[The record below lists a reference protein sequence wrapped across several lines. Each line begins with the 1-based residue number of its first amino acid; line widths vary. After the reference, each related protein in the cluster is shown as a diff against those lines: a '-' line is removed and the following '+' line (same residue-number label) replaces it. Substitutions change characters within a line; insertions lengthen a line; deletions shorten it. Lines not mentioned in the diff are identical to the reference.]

1 MIRSSTLRAFIRRHR
16 WRLGGLVAL
25 SLFGAALGLAQPLL
39 LQRMFDALTSGSVPL
54 PAVLI
59 LTAVVVAQALL
70 AGVESYALARTAHDL
85 ILELRTRVSAR
96 ILSLPM
102 SHLQRVP
109 QGEFLSRMISDT
121 AASSSVLTT
130 GVFKLLAAVVTFA
143 VAAVLMATIDPILF
157 ALSLVITVVATVL
170 STVMGRLVRSASGR
184 TQAATATLAGSF
196 ERTLTALPLIRAYGV
211 SGQQLSLVAAD
222 AGEVRANA
230 IKVARLGAYMQP
242 VMTLATQALL
252 IITLALGGVRVAEG
266 SLSLG
271 GLIAFMMYL
280 MMMVGPVSQ
289 VGSTFVSIQTG
300 LAAID
305 RVDEIVSAPQE
316 SDLLSGGDHTDV
328 RRGGETLIELENV
341 TFEYPQASAG
351 PATRIGPLD
360 ITIREGEHVA
370 LVGPSGSGKS
380 TVFALL
386 ERFHEPS
393 SGTIRMCGVPAHDSS
408 LGDYRAHMA
417 WVPQNS
423 PPVGGTVRDNLDI
436 ERRGLPDHALLRAL
450 GDVGLFDSMGGDVLD
465 RPVAVSG
472 SNLSGGERQRL
483 GVARALLSDRGMLL
497 LDEPTSS
504 LDAISAERLSSLLRE
519 RAGSKTIVMAS
530 HRLAEVRDFDKIIVM
545 EHGRIV
551 DVGAHDELLDRCEL
565 YRTLRTQQHV
575 PA

>member
-1 MIRSSTLRAFIRRHR
+1 MIRSSTLRDFIRCHR

-25 SLFGAALGLAQPLL
+25 SLVGAGLGLAQPLL

-70 AGVESYALARTAHDL
+70 SGVESYALARTAHDL
-85 ILELRTRVSAR
+85 ILELRARVSAR
-96 ILSLPM
+96 IVSLPM
-102 SHLQRVP
+102 SHVQRVP

-211 SGQQLSLVAAD
+211 SGQQLALIAAD
-222 AGEVRANA
+222 ASDVRTNA

-252 IITLALGGVRVAEG
+252 IVTLALGGVRVAEG
-266 SLSLG
+266 SLTLG

-289 VGSTFVSIQTG
+289 IGSTFVSIQTG

-305 RVDEIVSAPQE
+305 RVDEIVSALQE
-316 SDLLSGGDHTDV
+316 SDLPSGGAHADV

-341 TFEYPQASAG
+341 TFEYPQASPG
-351 PATRIGPLD
+351 PAPRIGPLD
-360 ITIREGEHVA
+360 IAIREGEHVA

-386 ERFHEPS
+386 ERFYEPS
-393 SGTIRMCGVPAHDSS
+393 SGTIRVRGVPARNAP
-408 LGDYRAHMA
+408 LGDHRAHMA

-423 PPVGGTVRDNLDI
+423 PPLGGTVRDNLDI
-436 ERRGLPDHALLRAL
+436 EQRGLPDSALLQAL
-450 GDVGLFDSMGGDVLD
+450 GDVGLFDGLGDDVLD

-483 GVARALLSDRGMLL
+483 GVARALLSNRAMLL

-504 LDAISAERLSSLLRE
+504 LDALSAERLSSLLRE

-545 EHGRIV
+545 ERGRVV

-565 YRTLRTQQHV
+565 YRTLTAQRHA

>member
-1 MIRSSTLRAFIRRHR
+1 MIRSNTLRDFIRRHR

-25 SLFGAALGLAQPLL
+25 SLVGAGLGLAQPLL
-39 LQRMFDALTSGSVPL
+39 LQQMFDALTSGSVPL

-59 LTAVVVAQALL
+59 LTTVVVAQALL

-96 ILSLPM
+96 IVSLPM
-102 SHLQRVP
+102 SRVQRVP

-211 SGQQLSLVAAD
+211 GGQQLALIAAD
-222 AGEVRANA
+222 ASDVRTNA

-252 IITLALGGVRVAEG
+252 IVTLALGGVRVAEG

-316 SDLLSGGDHTDV
+316 SDLLSDGTRADLGCA
-328 RRGGETLIELENV
+328 GEVLVELESV
-341 TFEYPQASAG
+341 TLEYPQASAG
-351 PATRIGPLD
+351 SATRIGPLD
-360 ITIREGEHVA
+360 VTIRDGEHVA

-386 ERFHEPS
+386 ERFYEPS
-393 SGTIRMCGVPAHDSS
+393 SGTIRMRGVPAHDGPI
-408 LGDYRAHMA
+408 GDYRARMA

-436 ERRGLPDHALLRAL
+436 EHRGLPDSALLQTLA
-450 GDVGLFDSMGGDVLD
+450 DVGLFASIGGEVLD

-483 GVARALLSDRGMLL
+483 GVARALLSDREMLL

-504 LDAISAERLSSLLRE
+504 LDAISAEGLLSLLRE
-519 RAGSKTIVMAS
+519 RAQAKTIVMAS

-565 YRTLRTQQHV
+565 YRTLCAQQHV